1 MRSFL
6 LTHNVP
12 TMTPQLGLVCITHSD
27 EVRYRT
33 ITRKRLLQ
41 HAPAEQQGLL
51 AELYTANLQRLDTAV
66 RYCKREGIS
75 LYRISSSIFPFS
87 DDDLGRD
94 LLASMADEIAA
105 VGEWATSN
113 KIRLVMHPDQFVVL
127 SSDSA
132 NVVQNSITILQMH
145 ADIMDLLKQPRSS
158 WALLEIHGGKGGRS
172 EKLIDVIGG
181 LPDGIRTRLGL
192 ENDEYAYSAEQIVEV
207 CKAAG
212 VPMVF
217 DAHHHVVKEGLSS
230 FEHPSV
236 AEMLAKARDTWAD
249 PAHQLTH
256 ISNGRTGFNDRAH
269 SDYIDVMPSSYR
281 QAPWI
286 EIEAKFK
293 ELAIQKVR
301 AAM

>member
-1 MRSFL
+1 
-6 LTHNVP
+6 
-12 TMTPQLGLVCITHSD
+12 MTPQLGLVCITQSD

-41 HAPAEQQGLL
+41 QTPAEQQALL
-51 AELYTANLQRLDTAV
+51 KELYTSNLKQLHAAL
-66 RYCKREGIS
+66 RYCKRQKIF
-75 LYRISSSIFPFS
+75 LYRIPSSIFPFS
-87 DDDLGRD
+87 DDAMGRD
-94 LLASMADEIAA
+94 LLASMADQLAT
-105 VGEWATSN
+105 VGEWATAN
-113 KIRLVMHPDQFVVL
+113 GIRLVMHPDQFVVL
-127 SSDSA
+127 SSDSE

-158 WALLEIHGGKGGRS
+158 WALVEIHGGKANRS
-172 EKLIDVIGG
+172 EKLIDVIGR

-192 ENDEYAYSAEQIVEV
+192 ENDEYAYSAEQIYEV

-217 DAHHHVVKEGLSS
+217 DAHHHVVMEGLSS

-269 SDYIDVMPSSYR
+269 SDYIEVMPSSYR

-293 ELAIQKVR
+293 ELAIEKVR
-301 AAM
+301 SAM

>member
-1 MRSFL
+1 
-6 LTHNVP
+6 
-12 TMTPQLGLVCITHSD
+12 MTPQLGLVCITQSD

-33 ITRKRLLQ
+33 ITRKRLLLQ
-41 HAPAEQQGLL
+41 TLAEQQGLL
-51 AELYTANLQRLDTAV
+51 TELYTSNLRKLHSAM
-66 RYCKREGIS
+66 RFCKREGIS
-75 LYRISSSIFPFS
+75 LYRIPSSIFPFS
-87 DDDLGRD
+87 DDAMGRD
-94 LLASMADEIAA
+94 LLASMADGMAA
-105 VGEWATSN
+105 VGEWATAN
-113 KIRLVMHPDQFVVL
+113 GIRLVMHPDQFVVL
-127 SSDSA
+127 SSDSD

-158 WALLEIHGGKGGRS
+158 WALVEIHGGKGNRS
-172 EKLIDVIGG
+172 EKLIDVIGR
-181 LPDGIRTRLGL
+181 LPDGIRTRLAL
-192 ENDEYAYSAEQIVEV
+192 ENDEYAYSAEQIYQV

-217 DAHHHVVKEGLSS
+217 DAHHHVVNEGLSS

-236 AEMLAKARDTWAD
+236 AEMLAKARETWTD

-256 ISNGRTGFNDRAH
+256 ISNGRTSFNDRAH
-269 SDYIDVMPSSYR
+269 SDYIEVMPSSYR

>member
-1 MRSFL
+1 MHEV
-6 LTHNVP
+6 TN
-12 TMTPQLGLVCITHSD
+12 MIPQLGLVCITQSN

-41 HAPAEQQGLL
+41 QTQTEQQALL
-51 AELYTANLQRLDTAV
+51 AELYTSNLNQLHAAL
-66 RYCKREGIS
+66 RYCKREAIS
-75 LYRISSSIFPFS
+75 LYRIPSSIFPFS
-87 DDDLGRD
+87 DDDMGRD
-94 LLASMADEIAA
+94 LLASMAEKMAA
-105 VGEWATSN
+105 IGEWATAN
-113 KIRLVMHPDQFVVL
+113 AIRLVMHPDQFVVL
-127 SSDSA
+127 SSDSD

-145 ADIMDLLKQPRSS
+145 ADIMDLLKQPRSP
-158 WALLEIHGGKGGRS
+158 WALVEIHGGKAGRS
-172 EKLIDVIGG
+172 EKLIDVIGS
-181 LPDGIRTRLGL
+181 LPDGIRTRLAL

-217 DAHHHVVKEGLSS
+217 DAHHHVIKEGLTS

-236 AEMLAKARDTWAD
+236 AEMLGKARETWAD
-249 PAHQLTH
+249 PSHQLTH

-269 SDYIDVMPSSYR
+269 ADFIEVMPSSYR

>member
-1 MRSFL
+1 
-6 LTHNVP
+6 
-12 TMTPQLGLVCITHSD
+12 MTPQLGLVCITHSD

-41 HAPAEQQGLL
+41 HTPAEQQALL
-51 AELYTANLQRLDTAV
+51 TELYSANLQRLDTAV
-66 RYCKREGIS
+66 RYCRREGIS

-87 DDDLGRD
+87 DDGMGRD
-94 LLASMADEIAA
+94 LLASMAEEIAA

-113 KIRLVMHPDQFVVL
+113 NIRLVMHPDQFVVL
-127 SSDSA
+127 SSDSD

-145 ADIMDLLKQPRSS
+145 ADIMDLLKQPRSP
-158 WALLEIHGGKGGRS
+158 WALLEIHGGKSGRS
-172 EKLIDVIGG
+172 ARLIDVIKR

-192 ENDEYAYSAEQIVEV
+192 ENDEYAYSAQQIAEV

-217 DAHHHVVKEGLSS
+217 DAHHHVIKEGLSS
-230 FEHPSV
+230 FEHSSV
-236 AEMLAKARDTWAD
+236 AEMLAKARETWVE
-249 PAHQLTH
+249 PSQQLTH

-269 SDYIDVMPSSYR
+269 SDFIEVMPSSYR